1 MKEKQCSQCGRTGIK
16 HLATHL
22 QECPIVHNQEPNTEL
37 LRSEEQLRQEY
48 WGKGKSLREIA
59 SENNT
64 SRQTVRRAMIDFGIE
79 RRAENGKGDTH
90 AEV

>member
-1 MKEKQCSQCGRTGIK
+1 M

-22 QECPIVHNQEPNTEL
+22 QKCPIVHNQEPNTEL
-37 LRSEEQLRQEY
+37 LRSEEQLRREY
-48 WGKGKSLREIA
+48 WGKGKSLRDIA

-79 RRAENGKGDTH
+79 RRPENGKGETH